1 MREVAVLLGQAE
13 GNAVTL
19 TATGAVI
26 MAISVVLVLGLTAFC
41 FWRILREPSPSEHH
55 HAPLDVDTKDVNG

>member
-1 MREVAVLLGQAE
+1 MSALAVLLAQAE
-13 GNAVTL
+13 GTAVTL

-26 MAISVVLVLGLTAFC
+26 MGISVLLVLGLTAFC

-55 HAPLDVDTKDVNG
+55 HAPLYVGIKNQND

>member
-19 TATGAVI
+19 TPTGAVI
-26 MAISVVLVLGLTAFC
+26 MAISVLLVLGLTAFC

>member
-1 MREVAVLLGQAE
+1 MSDLAVLLAQAE

-26 MAISVVLVLGLTAFC
+26 MTISVLLVLGLTVFC

-55 HAPLDVDTKDVNG
+55 HAPLDVDTKDLNG